1 MGREEG
7 TENWGATPRLATPGD
22 RAVGPAAL
30 VGEVAKLLTTDCKTL
45 GWVAACDCTAALC
58 CRFCSDGATESMSLG
73 CLEADSWPRDEPLRG
88 AEARVVTRRGAG
100 DVARGAEVL
109 NIGGEGAGV
118 TTESGDCGGRGVRVR
133 RTGLETASELL
144 WASS

>member
-1 MGREEG
+1 MGRVEG
-7 TENWGATPRLATPGD
+7 TENWGATPRLARPGD

-58 CRFCSDGATESMSLG
+58 CRFCSDGAAASKSLG
-73 CLEADSWPRDEPLRG
+73 CLEADIWPRDESLRG
-88 AEARVVTRRGAG
+88 AEAGVVTRRGAG
-100 DVARGAEVL
+100 DVTRGDDVL

-118 TTESGDCGGRGVRVR
+118 TTESGDCRGRGVRVP
-133 RTGLETASELL
+133 GLEPASELL